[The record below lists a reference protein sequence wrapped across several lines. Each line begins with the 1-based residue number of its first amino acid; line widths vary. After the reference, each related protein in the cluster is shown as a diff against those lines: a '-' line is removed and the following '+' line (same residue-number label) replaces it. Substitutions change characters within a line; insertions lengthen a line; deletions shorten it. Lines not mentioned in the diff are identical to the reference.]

1 MKGENVAYKSG
12 GANSEA
18 EYFPP
23 APRTFY
29 ESVWLGVCLVFIYT
43 CWKQIKMSKV
53 LLILLH
59 KKNEMMRR
67 KYDNGIRQV

>member
-23 APRTFY
+23 APRTFH

-43 CWKQIKMSKV
+43 CWKQIKMSKE

-59 KKNEMMRR
+59 KK
-67 KYDNGIRQV
+67 KAK